1 MAEKGKQPDPIVSK
15 SGSDLVLKLYN
26 AIKSLRTVQHDISA
40 LHEKLGSLAE
50 KGKALSLQIG
60 RDRLFL
66 NGNRIE
72 MRSGHAVHRILLN
85 ELRKR
90 KIGKIEFLKVPA
102 QGNLEEF
109 LRSLLEMI
117 DDGQPDIEKLQ
128 ELLGGK
134 NIEFVRVEELGP
146 DASDERLGLSDEKR
160 IHARRIY
167 FYALHLLKEMFIGVR
182 RRRKPPNLDRA
193 RQVVRTIV
201 SGYQDSPE
209 TFIGLATTKTSRGF
223 LANHGVNVAIY
234 AIALGHRLGL
244 SNRFLV
250 DLGLAG
256 LFHDIGESYLP
267 WLSGDKRMSDQKWE
281 EAKCHPALGVKTV
294 MDAVGSIDM
303 MSSRLISGI
312 YEHHLGYDLS
322 GFPKLTKK
330 KSISLVGR
338 IIAIADFYDL
348 AARPYGQNQFPC
360 FSGRLVELIAEKS
373 GANFDPVL
381 VKYFLLL
388 LGIFPVGTLC
398 RLDTGELGIVCSVME
413 EGTTGDRPWVRL
425 LAPSGETY
433 RGGELVSLESV
444 NGKKGTYRRSITEIL
459 DPNELK
465 VDVAEYLMAF

>member
-1 MAEKGKQPDPIVSK
+1 MAENRKQQAPIVSK

-26 AIKSLRTVQHDISA
+26 AIKSLRTAQHDISA
-40 LHEKLGSLAE
+40 LHEKLESLTK
-50 KGKALSLQIG
+50 KGETLSIQIG

-85 ELRKR
+85 ELKKR
-90 KIGKIEFLKVPA
+90 KIGKIEFLEVPA
-102 QGNLEEF
+102 PGNLEEF
-109 LRSLLEMI
+109 LRSFLEMS
-117 DDGQPDIEKLQ
+117 DGGQPDREKLQ

-146 DASDERLGLSDEKR
+146 DASDESLGLSDEKR

-167 FYALHLLKEMFIGVR
+167 FYALHLLKELFIGVR
-182 RRRKPPNLDRA
+182 RRRKPPNLNRA
-193 RQVVRTIV
+193 RRVVRTIV
-201 SGYQDSPE
+201 SGYLDSPA
-209 TFIGLATTKTSRGF
+209 TFIGLATVKTSRGF
-223 LANHGVNVAIY
+223 LANHAVNVAIY

-244 SNRFLV
+244 SNGFLV

-256 LFHDIGESYLP
+256 FFHDIGESYLP
-267 WLSGDKRMSDQKWE
+267 WLSGNNRLSDQKWE

-312 YEHHLGYDLS
+312 YEHHLGYDFS

-348 AARPYGQNQFPC
+348 AARPYGKNRFPC

-373 GANFDPVL
+373 GTDFDPVL
-381 VKYFLLL
+381 VKYFLRI
-388 LGIFPVGTLC
+388 LGIFPVGSISCAFWAFSLWEPSAGSTRENWELC
-398 RLDTGELGIVCSVME
+398 VVSWRKGQPETAHGLGSWLLPGRLIGE
-413 EGTTGDRPWVRL
+413 
-425 LAPSGETY
+425 
-433 RGGELVSLESV
+433 
-444 NGKKGTYRRSITEIL
+444 EIW
-459 DPNELK
+459 
-465 VDVAEYLMAF
+465 